1 MLVAGT
7 AGTSSTPSR
16 TSRPAL
22 VTAATSP
29 RAVARTADTS
39 TSCLA
44 RAPSAGSGSS
54 VRVRASS
61 PVDESSTQHGSSVTS
76 SGTAVVLGCPAD
88 SSSTVRRG
96 VPNCLA
102 TSASSSDTVFRSR
115 VSESM
120 ISVSAAMVA
129 RSVSCSASS
138 SIRENFVSR
147 RSGISRM

>member
-1 MLVAGT
+1 ME
-7 AGTSSTPSR
+7 
-16 TSRPAL
+16 
-22 VTAATSP
+22 
-29 RAVARTADTS
+29 D
-39 TSCLA
+39 
-44 RAPSAGSGSS
+44 
-54 VRVRASS
+54 
-61 PVDESSTQHGSSVTS
+61 SSTQHGSSVTS
-76 SGTAVVLGCPAD
+76 SGTAVVLGAPAD

-102 TSASSSDTVFRSR
+102 IAASSSETVFRS
-115 VSESM
+115 SASDSM